1 MNINDI
7 TNDPYYSILPL
18 DEAED
23 FMTEA
28 VLSTVT
34 DITDETG
41 EQIDEND
48 IWIELADSDWIYI
61 VCNPD
66 DAEDDRDFVDMSIV
80 CSTLNDI
87 KEQMIRDIEEEQDE
101 PKAKT
106 ATQNRRMPK

>member
-1 MNINDI
+1 MNINDY
-7 TNDPYYSILPL
+7 DPYYSILPL
-18 DEAED
+18 DEAEEL
-23 FMTEA
+23 MTEA
-28 VLSTVT
+28 VLNTVT

-48 IWIELADSDWIYI
+48 IWIKLADSDWIYI

-87 KEQMIRDIEEEQDE
+87 REQMIRDIEEEQE
-101 PKAKT
+101 EHQAKT
-106 ATQNRRMPK
+106 ATPKARMPK

>member
-1 MNINDI
+1 MSINDI
-7 TNDPYYSILPL
+7 NYDPYYSILPL

-23 FMTEA
+23 LMTEA
-28 VLSTVT
+28 VLNTVT

-48 IWIELADSDWIYI
+48 VWIKLADSDWIYI

-66 DAEDDRDFVDMSIV
+66 DAEDERDFVDMSIV
-80 CSTLNDI
+80 CSTLNNI
-87 KEQMIRDIEEEQDE
+87 REQMIRDIEEEQEE

-106 ATQNRRMPK
+106 TTPNRRMPK